1 MDALK
6 VLNIVFVVLHVADA
20 ALIPCAWTQFRLRD
34 LNEESIMLLEKMGA
48 LMPLRCLEERSVAVV
63 QNEDLAVVVLETL
76 RVVDRLFKNE
86 QSSITWDRE
95 TLALF
100 KNIISSRGV
109 KNLQKCV
116 SCMRLTD
123 RRRVLTLMWWCV
135 SGVLCWYEWMRHS
148 SSVKEFLHS
157 CVPQRTST
165 EQVSSVLGNKVG
177 VSNRVDSENSSS
189 TAVSGQCHCSAEN
202 DTCSGGPVGF

>member
-6 VLNIVFVVLHVADA
+6 MLSIVFVVLHVADA
-20 ALIPCAWTQFRLRD
+20 AVIPCTWMQFRLRD
-34 LNEESIMLLEKMGA
+34 LNEESIMLLEKM
-48 LMPLRCLEERSVAVV
+48 
-63 QNEDLAVVVLETL
+63 NEDLAVVVLETL

-109 KNLQKCV
+109 ENLQKCV

-123 RRRVLTLMWWCV
+123 RQRVRNDVRGDWQWV
-135 SGVLCWYEWMRHS
+135 HNDVRDD
-148 SSVKEFLHS
+148 
-157 CVPQRTST
+157 PQ
-165 EQVSSVLGNKVG
+165 
-177 VSNRVDSENSSS
+177 
-189 TAVSGQCHCSAEN
+189 
-202 DTCSGGPVGF
+202 PVHTDQS